1 MSAGLRIILG
11 MVLAAALGGLLA
23 FRGGL
28 PRTDAPRNGARAEW
42 SLPAPAKPALASAD
56 RIWEERA
63 PWGAP
68 PPPPPPPE
76 PPPPPPPVPVGIAG
90 AGKRGLHAI
99 FVVPGTTGELRVR
112 PGGRLPDG
120 GRVLSVTR
128 FRVVWRDGGGTRH
141 EQELLADPLPAVRPA
156 TSAALQPP
164 PVSKRK
170 TR

>member
-76 PPPPPPPVPVGIAG
+76 PPPPPPPVPVGVVKSGRFAY
-90 AGKRGLHAI
+90 AV
-99 FVVPGTTGELRVR
+99 FVVPGAPAEYHVRV
-112 PGGRLPDG
+112 GGRLPDG
-120 GRVLSVTR
+120 GRVMKISR
-128 FRVVWRDGGGTRH
+128 SRVIWKDGRGEQH
-141 EQELLADPLPAVRPA
+141 DQELLADPLPLLRNPVRP
-156 TSAALQPP
+156 
-164 PVSKRK
+164 
-170 TR
+170 